1 MTKSRRGGKRGY
13 QQKVTR
19 IVKGLEENHYV
30 DKEPY
35 VSETGFRYASDWGF
49 TVLLDVYNPHYY
61 KPDSPV
67 WVAESDAE
75 EEKAEVARPSS
86 SSARPKLVLLESR
99 PKTKAKASSS
109 RAAAEE
115 VEEIEEVEVNEVVS
129 TSVGTFPKAG
139 KVPIQKEKPSHILP
153 DLVVLYEKAS
163 VGNSFVQTRDTR
175 FCAGYRSFYSTEQ
188 NILLQSKGQDYHEST
203 KLAAFVDYHQV
214 LDRSASE
221 SAWASGSLPRDS
233 VTFLRKI
240 KESA

>member
-1 MTKSRRGGKRGY
+1 M
-13 QQKVTR
+13 
-19 IVKGLEENHYV
+19 
-30 DKEPY
+30 
-35 VSETGFRYASDWGF
+35 
-49 TVLLDVYNPHYY
+49 YY

-67 WVAESDAE
+67 WVAESYAE

-115 VEEIEEVEVNEVVS
+115 VEEIEEVEVKEVVS
-129 TSVGTFPKAG
+129 TSVRTFPKAG

-175 FCAGYRSFYSTEQ
+175 FFAGYRSFYSTEQ
-188 NILLQSKGQDYHEST
+188 NILLQSKGQDYHGR
-203 KLAAFVDYHQV
+203 QV
-214 LDRSASE
+214 CYLEID
-221 SAWASGSLPRDS
+221 
-233 VTFLRKI
+233 FLEKDQRMGRKGFW
-240 KESA
+240 